1 MDRQPVS
8 QRLVEVF
15 ERMARRKRIR
25 GVKQSITRPQQGLPS
40 SSEKGVKLDTGS
52 LREFDSVT
60 GTTSS
65 MVPSLSFMLSRVR
78 SVLII
83 VKSLCAVGVCAVE
96 G

>member
-1 MDRQPVS
+1 
-8 QRLVEVF
+8 
-15 ERMARRKRIR
+15 
-25 GVKQSITRPQQGLPS
+25 
-40 SSEKGVKLDTGS
+40 
-52 LREFDSVT
+52 
-60 GTTSS
+60 